1 MGGTMSFMEQR
12 KKQMGVRSLGDLK
25 RAGKVSGG
33 LNPALFVKGP
43 EDFDCL
49 YNKWSRQELLGVI
62 GDSGCGKSE
71 VVLLFFKNILLNN
84 PESSAIYVSL
94 EMTDEKISQ
103 RWFKMTEDCPEIADR
118 LYVIS
123 RYDEEGRSREVSM
136 KWIKKEMIKYKETV
150 GDIITFAIDHI
161 HCLGENDPSTLN
173 SIMIILKEMAV
184 EMNSFGIPM
193 AQVNKGAGQK
203 GEVPLDAD
211 AVLGCSQ
218 FKYICSDIIQ
228 IHRPILRL
236 EEEAKMS
243 VLGWGYCKIREANKA
258 DKVKRGQNKL
268 LFYDVETRS
277 FRKLNQSEMPIFKMY
292 YNELLAMKS
301 AEERHKS
308 FTYDLT
314 KEIVQKDGKVVTI
327 VEKFS
332 GNAGDD
338 EL

>member
-1 MGGTMSFMEQR
+1 MMDFTQAR
-12 KKQMGVRSLGDLK
+12 KQQLGIRSLGDLK
-25 RAGKVSGG
+25 REGLVSGG
-33 LNPALFVKGP
+33 INKNLFVNGP
-43 EDFDCL
+43 DEFDCL

-71 VVLLFFKNILLNN
+71 VVLYFFKSILINN
-84 PESSAIYVSL
+84 PNSSAVYVSL

-103 RWFKMTEDCPEIADR
+103 RWFSMTKDVPEIADR
-118 LYVIS
+118 LYIIS
-123 RYDEEGRSREVSM
+123 RYDQDGKSREINM
-136 KWIKKEMIKYKETV
+136 KWIKKELVRYKEV
-150 GDIITFAIDHI
+150 IGEIAAFAIDHI

-173 SIMIILKEMAV
+173 SIMVTLKEMAV
-184 EMNSFGIPM
+184 ELNAFGIPM
-193 AQVNKGAGQK
+193 AQVNKGSGQK

-211 AVLGCSQ
+211 SVLGSSQ

-243 VLGWGYCKIREANKA
+243 VMGWGYCKIREANKL

-268 LFYDVETRS
+268 MLYDIETRS
-277 FRKLNQSEMPIFKMY
+277 FRKMTTAEMSTFKLY

-308 FTYDLT
+308 FTYDLQ
-314 KEIVQKDGKVVTI
+314 KEIVSKDGKVIVVT
-327 VEKFS
+327 EKFS
-332 GNAGDD
+332 GDSGDF
-338 EL
+338 